1 MMTKHQDSNRT
12 AAARRRDRDRT
23 IARKAKRQLRMAAP
37 VPEWRPTV
45 EASAWASYTRAEVT
59 L

>member
-12 AAARRRDRDRT
+12 AAARRRDRDRS
-23 IARKAKRQLRMAAP
+23 IARKAKRQLRVAAP
-37 VPEWRPTV
+37 VPEWSRPT
-45 EASAWASYTRAEVT
+45 AEVA